1 MSPKFYVSLWVLSVA
16 AAVVTFFAGAMTMF
30 ALVVFG
36 FLAFGLVFIG
46 MMCVLPSSVA
56 HQHELEH
63 TVEPKTVTKPVKSE
77 LPARAPALATLKSA

>member
-1 MSPKFYVSLWVLSVA
+1 MSPKFYLSLWILAAA
-16 AAVVTFFAGAMTMF
+16 AAVMTFFAGAMTMF

-63 TVEPKTVTKPVKSE
+63 TIEPKPVKQPKE
-77 LPARAPALATLKSA
+77 KAQKAAAPAYATLKSA

>member
-1 MSPKFYVSLWVLSVA
+1 MSPKFYLSLWALA
-16 AAVVTFFAGAMTMF
+16 AGASVVTSLTGAMTMF

-63 TVEPKTVTKPVKSE
+63 TIEPKPVKEPRSTTR
-77 LPARAPALATLKSA
+77 PATAGYATLKSA

>member
-16 AAVVTFFAGAMTMF
+16 AAVVTFLAGAMTMF

-63 TVEPKTVTKPVKSE
+63 TVEPKAVTKPVKSE